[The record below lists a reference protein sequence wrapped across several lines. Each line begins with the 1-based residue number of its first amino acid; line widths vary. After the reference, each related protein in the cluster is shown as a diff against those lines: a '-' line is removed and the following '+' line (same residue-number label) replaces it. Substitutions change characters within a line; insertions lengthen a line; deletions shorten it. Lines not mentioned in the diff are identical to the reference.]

1 MATLISSHVPLTV
14 HSISSRSSRH
24 RSDTSRRIAFSPAS
38 LHLSARRFT
47 VRSRLAEPPSVRR
60 DTGNGAAK
68 SSTVID
74 HGVVEDD
81 LTGGRAIAARVAPTT
96 APVETAVLV
105 KTPPTDDL
113 QSLSTSDTPWFQ
125 AARDSKVQVP
135 STFVLEQMARKA
147 DRRTGAEMWKRA
159 CRFLWRQAEDGTNS
173 KRTQPFKERC
183 KFGASSSSL

>member
-81 LTGGRAIAARVAPTT
+81 LTGGRAIAARAAPTA
-96 APVETAVLV
+96 APVETAVV
-105 KTPPTDDL
+105 VQTPPSDNL
-113 QSLSTSDTPWFQ
+113 QSLSTADTPWFQ

-135 STFVLEQMARKA
+135 SAFVLKA
-147 DRRTGAEMWKRA
+147 DLWTGTEVRKRA
-159 CRFLWRQAEDGTNS
+159 CRSPWRRAGDGTNS
-173 KRTQPFKERC
+173 KRTQPSKERC
-183 KFGASSSSL
+183 RFGASSSSS